1 VRRFWLGALDH
12 QDVPFERLVDDLAP
26 DRSLARH
33 PLFQVVLTMQNDAPA
48 AEGLPGIRTSA
59 VPAGTGTARFDLDI
73 AVSGGRD
80 AEGRPGELRGY
91 LKAAADLF
99 DAETAEVIAGRFGQV
114 LAAVAADPGIRVRR
128 FPVLSAAER
137 AQLLDGWN
145 DTAAEVPAG
154 PAEVLVA
161 AQAARTP
168 DAVAVCCGD
177 RFVTYRELERRAEG
191 LAAVLAARGA
201 GPDAV
206 VAVLAERSAELLAA
220 LLAVWKTGAAYLPLD
235 PSYPAERLAYM
246 LTDSGARLL
255 VTRGPATGLAGPAVV
270 DLADPATAAELTA
283 RPAAPLPRQVAGGQL
298 AYVIYTSGSTGT
310 PKGVAV
316 PRAGVVNFLA
326 AMGGWFPVGAG
337 DRLVAVTTVSFDIH
351 VLELYLPLV
360 SGAGVVVAEREVVRD
375 PALLAGLIARSGATI
390 MQGTPALWQALAGE
404 HGGVLAGVR
413 VLAGGE
419 ALPPALAGRLR
430 GAAAEVTNLYGP
442 TEVTVWA
449 TAARGAPAGRTEPA
463 WGAEPV
469 GAPVANTR
477 AYVLDQWLNPVP
489 AGVAGE
495 LYLAGVQLA
504 RGYLGRAGLTAERFV
519 ACPFGGGGERM
530 YRTGDLV
537 KWAAGGQLVF
547 GGRADDQVKI
557 RGFRIEPGEI
567 AAVLAACP
575 GVSQA
580 AVISREE
587 RLTGYIVPA
596 NGSRD
601 GLADAAR
608 AHAAARLPDYMV
620 PAALVVLEALPLTP
634 AGKLDKTALPAPDY
648 TPSTET
654 AAARPGPMLHLEEMM
669 CEEFAAVLG
678 LERVGPHD
686 DFFRLG
692 GHSMLVVQLVT
703 RLKARGVSVSVR
715 DMITALTVAELIS
728 QMSLSSVRGAFSAL
742 LPIRAKGTRPPLFC
756 IHPAGGLSW
765 CYMPLARYV
774 PDDFRI
780 YGLQARGLDGSRDFP
795 RSISEMAADYIGLIR
810 TVQETGPYY
819 LLGWSSGGEPAHEM
833 AVQLQAAGEEVA
845 ALILMDAYPRTPV
858 EGQEEP
864 AEDPGEARPATEADE
879 TLMAE
884 LIEQVRQEIGEVI
897 GSITDDEIVVLAQ
910 TFYRNMKLGRTHD
923 PSWFDGDALLL
934 IAGES
939 QHQGSAELW
948 QSYVSGTITEVRLPC
963 DHAGMVRADVLAQAW
978 PAISAH
984 LGLGEPD

>member
-1 VRRFWLGALDH
+1 V
-12 QDVPFERLVDDLAP
+12 
-26 DRSLARH
+26 
-33 PLFQVVLTMQNDAPA
+33 
-48 AEGLPGIRTSA
+48 
-59 VPAGTGTARFDLDI
+59 
-73 AVSGGRD
+73 
-80 AEGRPGELRGY
+80 
-91 LKAAADLF
+91 
-99 DAETAEVIAGRFGQV
+99 
-114 LAAVAADPGIRVRR
+114 
-128 FPVLSAAER
+128 
-137 AQLLDGWN
+137 
-145 DTAAEVPAG
+145 
-154 PAEVLVA
+154 
-161 AQAARTP
+161 
-168 DAVAVCCGD
+168 
-177 RFVTYRELERRAEG
+177 
-191 LAAVLAARGA
+191 
-201 GPDAV
+201 
-206 VAVLAERSAELLAA
+206 
-220 LLAVWKTGAAYLPLD
+220 
-235 PSYPAERLAYM
+235 
-246 LTDSGARLL
+246 
-255 VTRGPATGLAGPAVV
+255 
-270 DLADPATAAELTA
+270 
-283 RPAAPLPRQVAGGQL
+283 
-298 AYVIYTSGSTGT
+298 
-310 PKGVAV
+310 
-316 PRAGVVNFLA
+316 
-326 AMGGWFPVGAG
+326 
-337 DRLVAVTTVSFDIH
+337 
-351 VLELYLPLV
+351 
-360 SGAGVVVAEREVVRD
+360 
-375 PALLAGLIARSGATI
+375 
-390 MQGTPALWQALAGE
+390 
-404 HGGVLAGVR
+404 
-413 VLAGGE
+413 
-419 ALPPALAGRLR
+419 
-430 GAAAEVTNLYGP
+430 
-442 TEVTVWA
+442 
-449 TAARGAPAGRTEPA
+449 
-463 WGAEPV
+463 
-469 GAPVANTR
+469 PVANTR
-477 AYVLDQWLNPVP
+477 AYVLDQWLDPVP
-489 AGVAGE
+489 AGTVGE

-504 RGYLGRAGLTAERFV
+504 RGYLGRAGLTAERFT
-519 ACPFGGGGERM
+519 ACPFGGPGERM

-537 KWAAGGQLVF
+537 KWTASGQLVF
-547 GGRADDQVKI
+547 GGRADEQVKI

-567 AAVLAACP
+567 AAVLAAYP

-580 AVISREE
+580 AVTAREDVPGDK

-608 AHAAARLPDYMV
+608 AHAAGRLPDYMV
-620 PAALVVLEALPLTP
+620 PAAVVVLDALPLTP

-654 AAARPGPMLHLEEMM
+654 AAARPGPMPHLEEMM

-715 DMITALTVAELIS
+715 DMITAPTVAELIS

-934 IAGES
+934 AAGES

-963 DHAGMVRADVLAQAW
+963 DHAGMVRADILAQAW